1 MQSTLTSPLDA
12 IIFDCDGTLSHIEGI
27 DELAKM
33 NGVGAQVIELT
44 AKAMGQSGMNP
55 EIYEQRLQLVQ
66 PKAKQLATLGQI
78 YFDQRAPNLLETLNI
93 LKAFDKKIYI
103 VSAGLYPAVKDFGE
117 LLEIDHRN
125 IFAVNINFDAAGN
138 YQDFDRL
145 SPMIFAD
152 GKRWIVE
159 EIKKQHPR
167 VAFVGDGLTDLATQ
181 DVVTRFIGYGGAYY
195 RKNIQQFCEFYITE
209 ASMLPLIPL
218 CLTESELALSKAG
231 DNIVI

>member
-1 MQSTLTSPLDA
+1 MHSTLTSPLDA

-33 NGVGAQVIELT
+33 NGVGKQVIELT

-55 EIYEQRLQLVQ
+55 EIYEQRLKLVQ
-66 PKAKQLATLGQI
+66 PKSTQLATLGQT
-78 YFDQRAPNLLETLNI
+78 YFEQCAPDLLTTLNLLRS
-93 LKAFDKKIYI
+93 FDKKIYI

-117 LLEIDHRN
+117 LLEINSHN
-125 IFAVNINFDAAGN
+125 IFAVNIYFDEAGN

-159 EIKKQHPR
+159 EIKKQHRR
-167 VAFVGDGLTDLATQ
+167 VAFVGDGLTDFATH

-195 RKNIQQFCEFYITE
+195 RKNIQQLCEFYITE

-218 CLTESELALSKAG
+218 CLTEAELALSKTR
-231 DNIVI
+231 DNIAI